1 MNIDVITKA
10 KALKKLF
17 DAGFID
23 KDKILRLK
31 VEELDNISD
40 LTINDIRI
48 ISKFRKAI
56 KENNLIA
63 FLVGEEGKNGNK

>member
-1 MNIDVITKA
+1 MQDLVACGNGMGSSV
-10 KALKKLF
+10 
-17 DAGFID
+17 
-23 KDKILRLK
+23 ILRLK